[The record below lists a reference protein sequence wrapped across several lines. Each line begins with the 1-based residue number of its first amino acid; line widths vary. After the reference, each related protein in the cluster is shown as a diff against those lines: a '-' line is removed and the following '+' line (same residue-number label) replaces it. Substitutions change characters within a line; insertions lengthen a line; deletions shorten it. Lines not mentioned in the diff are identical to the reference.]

1 MRSMYYDRVRTV
13 TARSSSVSL
22 SSLSSE
28 ILENVRNHQA
38 VYTESM
44 IRISRELESVSKELS
59 SALALFLCP
68 CMTSARLLLT
78 LVRFALAVESVFK
91 FSMRSYN

>member
-13 TARSSSVSL
+13 TARCSSVSL

-38 VYTESM
+38 MYTESM
-44 IRISRELESVSKELS
+44 IRISRELESASKELS
-59 SALALFLCP
+59 SALALLFVSLNDMNAVVIDAPPVERVRCD
-68 CMTSARLLLT
+68 LT
-78 LVRFALAVESVFK
+78 FEQE
-91 FSMRSYN
+91 